1 MIVFAFPTGQ
11 VCNFL
16 PKWLEVFW
24 IFTQV
29 VYRKGEGLADSA
41 PSTNDV
47 AYITIGI

>member
-11 VCNFL
+11 VCDFL

-24 IFTQV
+24 IPTQV
-29 VYRKGEGLADSA
+29 VYRKGKGLANSA
-41 PSTNDV
+41 TFTKGV